1 MIFRSI
7 LMQEKT
13 TWRYHT
19 VQPGNVERENKLN
32 NLISSIEKSFDDR
45 KQNFVFDGGE
55 NRVLLFSLLLK
66 YWLANYLFKKIY
78 PYWFPC
84 MRQCIIY
91 YLPSTED
98 FNFENGI
105 IKKKIGN
112 LKIRYTLW
120 LIQILEV
127 DELTNSSPGF
137 FP

>member
-7 LMQEKT
+7 LMQEKI

-19 VQPGNVERENKLN
+19 VQPGNVEHENKLN

-45 KQNFVFDGGE
+45 KQNFVFDGGA

-66 YWLANYLFKKIY
+66 YWLANYFLQTIY
-78 PYWFPC
+78 PHWFPC
-84 MRQCIIY
+84 IWQGIIY

-105 IKKKIGN
+105 MKKKIGN

-127 DELTNSSPGF
+127 DEGTKSSPGF

>member
-1 MIFRSI
+1 
-7 LMQEKT
+7 MQEKI

-19 VQPGNVERENKLN
+19 VQPGNVEHENKLN

-66 YWLANYLFKKIY
+66 YWLANYFLQTIY
-78 PYWFPC
+78 PHWFPC
-84 MRQCIIY
+84 MWQGIIY
-91 YLPSTED
+91 YLRSTED

-105 IKKKIGN
+105 MKKKIGN

>member
-7 LMQEKT
+7 LMQEKI
-13 TWRYHT
+13 TWRYYT

-32 NLISSIEKSFDDR
+32 NLISSIEK
-45 KQNFVFDGGE
+45 NFVFDGGE

-84 MRQCIIY
+84 MFIIY

-105 IKKKIGN
+105 MKKKISN